1 MNYITIADLKKQA
14 KKERKNNNSI
24 KNHAESLN
32 FVAKQN
38 NYENWSD
45 LIDSSVLIKNNSL
58 TDIQQINLLKEFVNE
73 SLTLIN
79 EFNLIFKT
87 NNHEILAIF
96 MNKHFLYKSNN
107 DTDEIDFWKERA
119 KKWMEQVCF
128 IFTNSDLPR
137 NIKGLRHCFI
147 FNNLLEIIEEKNLH
161 QHENIKCL
169 FELVLYEPQNNQLTD
184 PSYNVLEQSGYC
196 SMQFT
201 AHVGF
206 IADSLFKLLNNEFS
220 ISRSKIKE
228 IILNQPSL
236 FSYDAFGSTC
246 PILDQQKIF
255 ARYKNSFKND
265 AEFKHTLK
273 KHLDLI

>member
-14 KKERKNNNSI
+14 KKARKNNNEI

-32 FVAKQN
+32 VIAKQN
-38 NYENWSD
+38 NYESWSD
-45 LIDSSVLIKNNSL
+45 LIDSSVLLRNNSL
-58 TDIQQINLLKEFVNE
+58 TDNQQINLLKEFVNE

-87 NNHEILAIF
+87 NNHEMLAVF
-96 MNKHFLYKSNN
+96 VNKHFLYKSSN
-107 DTDEIDFWKERA
+107 DTEKTDFWKERA

-128 IFTNSDLPR
+128 IFINSDLPR
-137 NIKGLRHCFI
+137 NIKGLRHCFL
-147 FNNLLEIIEEKNLH
+147 FKNLLEIIEEKNLH
-161 QHENIKCL
+161 QHENVKCL
-169 FELVLYEPQNNQLTD
+169 FELVLYETQNNQLTE

-201 AHVGF
+201 AHFGF
-206 IADSLFKLLNNEFS
+206 IADSLFKILNNEFS

-236 FSYDAFGSTC
+236 FAYDAFGSTC
-246 PILDQQKIF
+246 AILDQKNIF
-255 ARYKNSFKND
+255 VRYKDSFKSD
-265 AEFKHTLK
+265 TEFKQTLK